1 MQLSLLRLE
10 GIRNLK
16 STQLDFHSDT
26 NIILGPN
33 GSGKTSLL
41 EAIYLLSLGRSFKSK
56 ELQSVISYDQNHL
69 TCFGK
74 VSGAEHTFVL
84 GIEKKRNIPLLCQ
97 LKGKTG
103 LPITEFIG
111 HLALQSITPDSFML
125 LNAGPEQRRK
135 FLDLGVFH
143 VEPNYINTSMRYKK
157 LLKQR
162 NALLKQSNCSSQLK
176 HWDESFV
183 RAAEALNQ
191 KRTEYF
197 EGFMPVFSSILDEF
211 LPTPHIQSKLSKGW
225 RSEMSFADA
234 LCHSK
239 GQDLRFKTTNVGP
252 HRGDIKLTTSGYAVQ
267 QVLSR
272 GQQKLLVCALIL
284 AQSVYLFQQKGIR
297 CVYLLDDLASELDS
311 ANLNKVLCWL
321 RERQHQVFITSV
333 DKGGWAKLYE
343 NTPSK
348 VFHVEQGLI
357 KEISSTNCKVRA
369 SEEEGSL
376 IV

>member
-16 STQLDFHSDT
+16 SAQLEFHSDT
-26 NIILGPN
+26 NIILGLN
-33 GSGKTSLL
+33 GSGKTTLL

-56 ELQSVISYDQNHL
+56 ELHSVISYDQNRL

-74 VSGAEHTFVL
+74 VTCSEQAFAL

-111 HLALQSITPDSFML
+111 HLAIQSITPDSFML

-157 LLKQR
+157 LLRHR
-162 NALLKQSNCSSQLK
+162 NALLKQPNCSSQLK
-176 HWDESFV
+176 HWDESFIQ
-183 RAAEALNQ
+183 AAEALNQ

-197 EGFMPVFSSILDEF
+197 DGYMPVFSSILDEF
-211 LPTPHIQSKLSKGW
+211 LPIPNIQSKLSKGW

-234 LCHSK
+234 LSDSRD
-239 GQDLRFKTTNVGP
+239 QDLRFKTTNVGP
-252 HRGDIKLTTSGYAVQ
+252 HRADIKLTTSGYPVQ

-284 AQSVYLFQQKGIR
+284 SQSVYLFQQKGIR
-297 CVYLLDDLASELDS
+297 CVFLLDDLASELDS
-311 ANLNKVLCWL
+311 ENLSKVLCWL
-321 RERQHQVFITSV
+321 HERKHQVFITSV
-333 DKGGWAKLYE
+333 DKGTWAELYE

-348 VFHVEQGLI
+348 LFHVEQGLI
-357 KEISSTNCKVRA
+357 YELPSAESKERVA
-369 SEEEGSL
+369 EEGGCTIL
-376 IV
+376 